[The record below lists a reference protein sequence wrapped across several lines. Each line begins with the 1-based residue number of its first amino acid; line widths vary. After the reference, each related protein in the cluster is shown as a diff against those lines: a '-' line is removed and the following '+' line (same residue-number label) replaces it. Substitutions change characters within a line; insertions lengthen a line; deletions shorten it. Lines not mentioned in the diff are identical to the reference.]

1 MPLKLK
7 NTLLQSFPTPLGEMN
22 GQVDAPTAPVLLS
35 CLSSPHVNT
44 RFGMVHSDRNDISQK
59 FLQICSELLTLLRV
73 SEDGKYSVPL

>member
-22 GQVDAPTAPVLLS
+22 GQADAPTAPELLS

-44 RFGMVHSDRNDISQK
+44 RFGMVHSDRNDISKK

-73 SEDGKYSVPL
+73 SEDAK